1 MHNNILHKSTQ
12 KELYRILITCIFLC
26 ILSKTIWA
34 APPQKDST
42 LTTYTDGMFSTYS
55 QVIVPCSVTTAEQV
69 LDDFIAQFRGD
80 PDLLFEWALRDLGV
94 QEDDDLVIDLQKTIY
109 DPETGIGVIVTD
121 LIIPG
126 LTTFKDITI
135 ESKITKTYIQNKT
148 VRVFV
153 DVYNLN
159 YFMKKAFGTFYIIPI
174 SNNQV
179 MLVIDVHMKFG
190 WFFNIFVTQ
199 NIYKSVFEWR
209 IQGFM
214 NNMRKEMIR
223 RTLEGDIK

>member
-1 MHNNILHKSTQ
+1 
-12 KELYRILITCIFLC
+12 
-26 ILSKTIWA
+26 
-34 APPQKDST
+34 
-42 LTTYTDGMFSTYS
+42 
-55 QVIVPCSVTTAEQV
+55 
-69 LDDFIAQFRGD
+69 
-80 PDLLFEWALRDLGV
+80 
-94 QEDDDLVIDLQKTIY
+94 
-109 DPETGIGVIVTD
+109 
-121 LIIPG
+121 
-126 LTTFKDITI
+126 
-135 ESKITKTYIQNKT
+135 
-148 VRVFV
+148 
-153 DVYNLN
+153 
-159 YFMKKAFGTFYIIPI
+159 MKKAFGTFYIIPI